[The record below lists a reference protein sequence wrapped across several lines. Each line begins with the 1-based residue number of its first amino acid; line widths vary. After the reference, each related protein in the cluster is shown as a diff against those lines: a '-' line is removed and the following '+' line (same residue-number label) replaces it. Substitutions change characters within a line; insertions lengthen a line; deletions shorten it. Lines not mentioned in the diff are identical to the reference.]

1 MGARREKYLPFGPLN
16 EKRIGILSTEFTLH
30 LSPEAISLASRRS
43 DDAWE
48 IVVRTAPDAEDLS
61 AAFAQMKSL
70 IEAKDNAQVLVI
82 VPREQVLF
90 TSCEAPDEAT
100 PTAERRAVEAK
111 LDGLT
116 PYELSELQ
124 YDWLRTDSVI
134 QIAAIAA
141 ETIQAA
147 QEFIKSYGITA
158 VALTV
163 ETLPDDY
170 DGTPIFRLAKRPKPT
185 PHVQNLATIP
195 APKRKIRLEDIA
207 LFVPH
212 FRKGMALGLG
222 GGIAVI
228 VTAFLLMPSAPEQ
241 DVTPEAPAVV
251 AATPPVAEPAPSAP
265 VASGL
270 PAPDVAL
277 MATPPTLT
285 APRPRRD
292 GTILA
297 AIDPILT
304 QQDALALRPP
314 LGGIGDDAPPP
325 ILSPIPFGTGSVLNS
340 AGLVDP
346 TPEGALNPDGVLVF
360 DAAPPVAAIPRPD
373 AILEAARAA
382 RLEQIE
388 TLAGTLPRLRPENF
402 AEILERQQ
410 LNGFTRSELSSI
422 TPQLR
427 PASLQEIAEAARAAE
442 AAALAVSEGRS
453 ANQALISDLAVARS
467 LLPQARPSGFE
478 AVVAAATPASA
489 AAPNGVA
496 AEAAAQSGADEEIE
510 AEIAAVSTDTP
521 SGERVTRAATNR
533 NAINLRDTNL
543 IGVTGPSSSRR
554 ALVRLPSGRFVTVEV
569 GDRLDGGRV
578 AAIGDD
584 SLQYIKDG
592 ENITLEVPN
601 G

>member
-1 MGARREKYLPFGPLN
+1 MRKIRTRFGPLN
-16 EKRIGILSTEFTLH
+16 EKRIGILNTEFTLH
-30 LSPEAISLASRRS
+30 LSPKVISLASRRS

-48 IVVRTAPDAEDLS
+48 IAVCTAPDSEDLS

-70 IEAKDNAQVLVI
+70 IEAKDNAQVLLVI
-82 VPREQVLF
+82 PREQVLV

-100 PTAERRAVEAK
+100 PATELRAVEAK

-116 PYELSELQ
+116 PYKLSELR
-124 YDWLRTDSVI
+124 YDWLRTNSVI

-141 ETIQAA
+141 ETIQAG
-147 QEFIKSYGITA
+147 QEFIQSYGITA
-158 VALTV
+158 VAVTV

-170 DGTPIFRLAKRPKPT
+170 DGTPIFPLAKRPKPT

-207 LFVPH
+207 LFVPR

-222 GGIAVI
+222 GALAVI
-228 VTAFLLMPSAPEQ
+228 VAAFLLMLSAPQQ
-241 DVTPEAPAVV
+241 DVTPEAPTVL
-251 AATPPVAEPAPSAP
+251 AATHPVAEPAPSIAS
-265 VASGL
+265 VASSL

-277 MATPPTLT
+277 MATPPALT

-297 AIDPILT
+297 AIDSILT

-314 LGGIGDDAPPP
+314 LGGIGDVAPPP
-325 ILSPIPFGTGSVLNS
+325 ILSPIPFATGSVLNS
-340 AGLVDP
+340 TGLVDP

-360 DAAPPVAAIPRPD
+360 DAAPIVAAIPRPD
-373 AILEAARAA
+373 AIVEAARAA

-453 ANQALISDLAVARS
+453 ANQALSSDLALARS

-489 AAPNGVA
+489 SAPNGVA